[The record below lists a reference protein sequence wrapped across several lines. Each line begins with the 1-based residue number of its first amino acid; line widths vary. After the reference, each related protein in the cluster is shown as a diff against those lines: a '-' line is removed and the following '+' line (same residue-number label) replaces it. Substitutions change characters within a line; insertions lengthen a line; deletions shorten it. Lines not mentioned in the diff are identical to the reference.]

1 MACMLLVFLAGF
13 SRVEAFTPT
22 TRFGSLPKAII
33 SGETQV
39 SRTSKSPA
47 LFAGFGGG
55 TGSKKKAKGK
65 KKGGN
70 APTKLKPK
78 QQWDRYSDL
87 KTEEKIRVGIRM
99 KEDES
104 DEWLEV
110 GKIRSKGTEYTAI
123 AVAVQRAIIAEHGK
137 RLYPLQV
144 SNKKTLEWAYFA
156 KELEEWTTVDKS
168 ILEAQPPPAEIEKM
182 IGFEG
187 RPDPSS
193 GFYCVYDNGKLK
205 LGDETSFM

>member
-1 MACMLLVFLAGF
+1 ML
-13 SRVEAFTPT
+13 S
-22 TRFGSLPKAII
+22 
-33 SGETQV
+33 
-39 SRTSKSPA
+39 
-47 LFAGFGGG
+47 FA
-55 TGSKKKAKGK
+55 TMV
-65 KKGGN
+65 
-70 APTKLKPK
+70 P
-78 QQWDRYSDL
+78 
-87 KTEEKIRVGIRM
+87 
-99 KEDES
+99 
-104 DEWLEV
+104 
-110 GKIRSKGTEYTAI
+110 
-123 AVAVQRAIIAEHGK
+123 VQHGK

-156 KELEEWTTVDKS
+156 EELEEWTTVDKS